1 MSIELLAPI
10 IFLAI
15 AIAIVR
21 AVGVFIAKPK
31 STAPRQYPRPH
42 QPAAQHPQST
52 SNATPSEPTP

>member
-21 AVGVFIAKPK
+21 AIGVFIAMPK
-31 STAPRQYPRPH
+31 AKAPRQYPK
-42 QPAAQHPQST
+42 APQRTQTTST
-52 SNATPSEPTP
+52 ATPSEPNS